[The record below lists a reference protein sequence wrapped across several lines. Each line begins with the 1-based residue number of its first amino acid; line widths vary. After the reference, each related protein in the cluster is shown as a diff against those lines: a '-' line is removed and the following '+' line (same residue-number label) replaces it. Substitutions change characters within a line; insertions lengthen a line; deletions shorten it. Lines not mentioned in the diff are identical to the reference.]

1 MNSSLIILML
11 IFIAYIFLKGNIEY
25 GKRNLIIFGCILLT
39 LESGLRH
46 ISVGPD
52 TYTYYKIFI
61 STCDT
66 SWNKLFT
73 VIFDSA
79 SELRDPAF
87 LIVQKIFYSIVPSWQ
102 IFLLFVSS
110 FYFYALGRLF
120 NKYIPSISGVFFA
133 FVLYLALF
141 HIIALSGIR
150 QQITMSLSML
160 IIPWIN
166 DRKWFK
172 TLIVICVGSMIH
184 ISMLFIVLLIP
195 LMYVS
200 PQKAKLIYIFAIL
213 LIPIVAINA
222 RPIVAYMASFLES
235 DYYSQY
241 AKVENQA
248 NPMLYVILCS
258 LISIYQ
264 CYNSK
269 YLLRIHSIR
278 FIVPT
283 CILMTLFVPLIF
295 LDGTMIRIGQYFTL
309 YMMVSLPVLFLKVKC
324 GRIIQLIMILYLSF
338 TILRNPVEYSFFWT
352 YNPIFLY

>member
-1 MNSSLIILML
+1 MNSALIILIL
-11 IFIAYIFLKGNIEY
+11 IFITYIFLKDNKGY
-25 GKRNLIIFGCILLT
+25 GKRNLIICGCVLLT

-52 TYTYYKIFI
+52 TYTYYQIFTATC
-61 STCDT
+61 STSC
-66 SWNKLFT
+66 KELL
-73 VIFDSA
+73 VMIFDSA
-79 SELRDPAF
+79 SELRDPTF
-87 LIVQKIFYSIVPSWQ
+87 LIIQKLFYTIIPSWQ
-102 IFLLFVSS
+102 IFLLFSS
-110 FYFYALGRLF
+110 SLYFYALGRLF
-120 NKYIPSISGVFFA
+120 NRYIPSISGALFA

-166 DRKWFK
+166 DKKLFK
-172 TLIVICVGSMIH
+172 TLIVICIGALIH
-184 ISMLFIVLLIP
+184 ISMLFTLLLLP
-195 LMYVS
+195 LMYIT
-200 PQKAKLIYIFAIL
+200 PQKIKLIYVLSIL
-213 LIPIVAINA
+213 LVPIVAINA

-248 NPMLYVILCS
+248 NPILYVILCS
-258 LISIYQ
+258 AISIYQ

-269 YLLRIHSIR
+269 YLLTSNTTR
-278 FIVPT
+278 FIIPT

-309 YMMVSLPVLFLKVKC
+309 YMMLSLPIIFLQVKY
-324 GRIIQLIMILYLSF
+324 GKITQLLLILYL
-338 TILRNPVEYSFFWT
+338 TYAIIQTPIEYNFFWT
-352 YNPIFLY
+352 INPIFIY